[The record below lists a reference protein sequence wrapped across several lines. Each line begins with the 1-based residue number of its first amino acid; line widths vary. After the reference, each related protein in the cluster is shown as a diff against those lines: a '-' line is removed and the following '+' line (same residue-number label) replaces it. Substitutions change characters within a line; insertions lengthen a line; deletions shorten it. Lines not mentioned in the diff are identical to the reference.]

1 MTPNERTH
9 ENVSGVRRV
18 IYGLA
23 AAGSAR
29 ASAEV
34 MRNADDTTLRA
45 ALLRLGTPASV
56 TTDQDLPLPLLLRAP
71 AITLLWVG
79 LLVTIVG
86 LLALSRIR
94 VPRVVRGVAVAVDAA
109 PSAGADSVALVL
121 LLPTSARPYIGP
133 GIQAAL
139 EVGATSPVVV
149 GVASLESTVI
159 DRRTSRRRFS
169 RMPSVLAQLETP
181 KVALPLSRCRTSHE
195 CLTPRVG
202 AVYSATATLGTR
214 SLASYA
220 WSSTPMSSR

>member
-1 MTPNERTH
+1 
-9 ENVSGVRRV
+9 
-18 IYGLA
+18 
-23 AAGSAR
+23 
-29 ASAEV
+29 
-34 MRNADDTTLRA
+34 MRNANDTTLRA

-71 AITLLWVG
+71 AITLLWAG

-109 PSAGADSVALVL
+109 PNTGPDSVALML
-121 LLPTSARPYIGP
+121 LLPSSARPYIGP
-133 GIQAAL
+133 GVRAAL
-139 EVGATSPVVV
+139 DVGAASPMVV
-149 GVASLESTVI
+149 GVASLEPTVI
-159 DRRTSRRRFS
+159 DRRTSRRRFA

-181 KVALPLSRCRTSHE
+181 KVALPLSRCRASPD
-195 CLTPRVG
+195 CLTPSVG

-220 WSSTPMSSR
+220 WSSTPISSR